1 MSWHRAVKEP
11 FIMDNTNVQPM
22 QFRTMFRLIREDLES
37 HRNDWT
43 APGFHAIAVH
53 RFGCWRMQL
62 KSRALRMPL
71 SALYKGAFTFVRNFY
86 GIELPYTAKVGRRVV
101 IEHQGNIVVHGACEL
116 GDGTILRQG
125 VTLGIRH
132 LHRLDDAPKVGRDV
146 NIGAGAVVLGNI
158 TVGDGA
164 TIGANSVVTHD
175 VRSGA
180 VVVGAPAR
188 EVERVQEGVRR
199 KPVHEKPTKRPT
211 AFRIVRS

>member
-1 MSWHRAVKEP
+1 MNPVGS
-11 FIMDNTNVQPM
+11 QPM
-22 QFRTMFRLIREDLES
+22 PLKSMFRLIREDLDA

-53 RFGCWRMQL
+53 RFGCWRMQI

-86 GIELPYTAKVGRRVV
+86 GIELPFTAKVGRRVV

-116 GDGTILRQG
+116 GDGAIIRQG

-132 LHRLDDAPKVGRDV
+132 MHSLNDAPKIGRGV
-146 NIGAGAVVLGNI
+146 NIGAGAVILGKVV
-158 TVGDGA
+158 VGDGA
-164 TIGANSVVTHD
+164 TVGANSVVTRD
-175 VRSGA
+175 VRPGA

-188 EVERVQEGVRR
+188 EVERASESVRR
-199 KPVHEKPTKRPT
+199 VRPKANQERSAKRPN
-211 AFRIVRS
+211 AFRLVRT